1 MSILT
6 MITINKIV
14 IHLIQKD
21 QISEIMLANN
31 KKKIWDIAVQIK
43 IKIIILNFCQNMLRK
58 FWKIMLATMK
68 TFIQIIDIWKSQDL
82 HCPQKWKNS
91 EIVGLKEIILTNNY
105 RIRNLIL
112 KQDPCP
118 DKAELTIIKV
128 KVQETIMNL
137 KKTISLIHHRY

>member
-1 MSILT
+1 

-58 FWKIMLATMK
+58 F
-68 TFIQIIDIWKSQDL
+68 
-82 HCPQKWKNS
+82 
-91 EIVGLKEIILTNNY
+91 
-105 RIRNLIL
+105 
-112 KQDPCP
+112 
-118 DKAELTIIKV
+118 
-128 KVQETIMNL
+128 
-137 KKTISLIHHRY
+137 